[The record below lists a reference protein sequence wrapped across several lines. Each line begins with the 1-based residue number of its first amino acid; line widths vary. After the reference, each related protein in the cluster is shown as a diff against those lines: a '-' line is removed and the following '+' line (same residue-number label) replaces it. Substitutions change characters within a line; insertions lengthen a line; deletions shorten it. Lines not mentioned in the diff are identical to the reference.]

1 MNKPTSG
8 ETAAQLA
15 ANPKLIRAY
24 QCVREAAECLDD
36 YISEDAPKSNSQKGE
51 MVWRAFRKLD
61 GVLPNFWSN
70 LSEMIVADI
79 NANIKEETSYEDRR

>member
-1 MNKPTSG
+1 MNRPISG
-8 ETAAQLA
+8 ETAAKLA

-36 YISEDAPKSNSQKGE
+36 YISADAPKSGSQKGK
-51 MVWRAFRKLD
+51 MVWSAFRELD

-79 NANIKEETSYEDRR
+79 NANMNEENGL

>member
-1 MNKPTSG
+1 MNRPISG
-8 ETAAQLA
+8 ETAAKLT

-36 YISEDAPKSNSQKGE
+36 YISDDAPKSGSQKGK
-51 MVWRAFRKLD
+51 MVWSAFRELD

-79 NANIKEETSYEDRR
+79 NANMNEENGL

>member
-51 MVWRAFRKLD
+51 MVWRAFRELD

>member
-1 MNKPTSG
+1 MNRPTSG
-8 ETAAQLA
+8 ETAAKLA

-36 YISEDAPKSNSQKGE
+36 YISDDAPKSGSLNGE
-51 MVWRAFRKLD
+51 LVWTAFRELD

-79 NANIKEETSYEDRR
+79 NANMNEKNGL

>member
-1 MNKPTSG
+1 MNKLTSG
-8 ETAAQLA
+8 ETAAKLA

-36 YISEDAPKSNSQKGE
+36 YISDDAPKSGSQKGKL
-51 MVWRAFRKLD
+51 VWTAFRELD
-61 GVLPNFWSN
+61 GVLPNFWSK

-79 NANIKEETSYEDRR
+79 NANMNEENGL

>member
-1 MNKPTSG
+1 MNRPTSG
-8 ETAAQLA
+8 ETAAKLA

-36 YISEDAPKSNSQKGE
+36 YISDDAPKSRSQKGE
-51 MVWRAFRKLD
+51 LVWTAFRELD

-79 NANIKEETSYEDRR
+79 NANMNKENGL

>member
-1 MNKPTSG
+1 MNKLTSG
-8 ETAAQLA
+8 ETAAKLA
-15 ANPKLIRAY
+15 TNPKLIRAY

-36 YISEDAPKSNSQKGE
+36 YISDDAPKSGSQKGKL
-51 MVWRAFRKLD
+51 VWTAFRELD

-79 NANIKEETSYEDRR
+79 NANMNEENGL